1 MTTQEIYKLAVEIGI
16 KNDLRGEEKVT
27 KYLDRIRKKFNKLDE
42 KAKQKFDLEKLVN
55 PFADTRILND
65 DGREIKKIL
74 IGVDAEMQE
83 LLLAKQLGDIDLVI
97 AHHPEGKALA
107 DLHSV
112 MDMQAQILA
121 DYGVPINITESLL
134 KGRIGEIDRSLAP
147 INHNRSVDTAKLLNL
162 NFACIHTPC
171 DNLGAMFLTK
181 LFEEKK
187 PEYVEDILEI
197 LNEIPEYK
205 KATEINAGP
214 KLFAGNPENSCGKV
228 VVTEFTG
235 GTSGAKEMYEKMSQ
249 AGIGTIISMHMGE
262 AHKKE
267 AEKAHIN
274 VVIAG
279 HISSDSL
286 GINLLLDE
294 IEKKGAEIVTCSGV
308 TRVKRN

>member
-1 MTTQEIYKLAVEIGI
+1 MFTQEIYKLAIEMGI
-16 KNDLRGEEKVT
+16 KNDLRGDEVVK
-27 KYLDRIRKKFNKLDE
+27 KYLDRVRKTFNKLDE

-65 DGREIKKIL
+65 NNSEIKKLL
-74 IGVDAEMQE
+74 IGIDIEGSE
-83 LLLAKQLGDIDLVI
+83 LLLAKQLGNIDLVI

-107 DLHSV
+107 DMHSV

-121 DYGVPINITESLL
+121 QYGVPINIAESVL
-134 KGRIGEIDRSLAP
+134 KERIAEVDRNLSP
-147 INHNRSVDTAKLLNL
+147 TNHNRFVDFAKLLNI

-171 DNLGAMFLTK
+171 DNMGATFLDK
-181 LFEEKK
+181 LFTERK
-187 PEYVEDILEI
+187 PEYIEDILEI

-205 KATEINAGP
+205 RASEINAGP
-214 KLFAGNPENSCGKV
+214 KIFAGSPQNSCGRI

-235 GTSGAKEMYEKMSQ
+235 GTNGSKEMYEKMSQ

-274 VVIAG
+274 VVVAG

-286 GINLLLDE
+286 GINLFLDE
-294 IEKKGAEIVTCSGV
+294 LEKRNIEIVTCSGI